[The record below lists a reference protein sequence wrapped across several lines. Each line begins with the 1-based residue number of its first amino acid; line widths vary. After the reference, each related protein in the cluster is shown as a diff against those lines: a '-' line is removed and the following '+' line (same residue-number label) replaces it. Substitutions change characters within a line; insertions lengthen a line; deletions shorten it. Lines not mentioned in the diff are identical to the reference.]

1 MIQPTAI
8 GALRRQWPGLG
19 DAGGE
24 RGLCFLGQH
33 QTPQTAGRID
43 ERRPNG
49 VPTIKPDRAPRG
61 LGGTM
66 HRPLA
71 VLAMENAASMALV
84 SQAMVAGTLAS
95 LLPMA

>member
-1 MIQPTAI
+1 
-8 GALRRQWPGLG
+8 
-19 DAGGE
+19 
-24 RGLCFLGQH
+24 
-33 QTPQTAGRID
+33 
-43 ERRPNG
+43 
-49 VPTIKPDRAPRG
+49 
-61 LGGTM
+61 M